1 MIDCAAEIMTSPVL
15 SIKPED
21 TLSEAIRIM
30 AEKNISGLP
39 VVDDRQHVVGI
50 ISEKDIINYSAKLQ
64 VVPLIGSSGWL
75 SPYTDMSSIAPLKKG
90 YEMLSTTKVHSV
102 MTKNVFTVKDTASG
116 DEAVKFMSRK
126 DVNRVPVVTS
136 TGVLVGIITRSNL
149 VNYLANRK

>member
-90 YEMLSTTKVHSV
+90 HEMLSTTKVQSV

-136 TGVLVGIITRSNL
+136 NGVLVGIITRSNL
-149 VNYLANRK
+149 VSYLANRK

>member
-50 ISEKDIINYSAKLQ
+50 ISDKDIINYSAKLQ

-90 YEMLSTTKVHSV
+90 YEILSTTKVHSV

>member
-90 YEMLSTTKVHSV
+90 YEILSTTKVHSV